1 MPILRTRTL
10 LSSALGLALG
20 LSLAACNRTE
30 DASPTADEPSAEPRL
45 GPKDAAFSME
55 AYAIK
60 SREKDHAKIESSLRD
75 LRSRLGYP
83 ALPRELS
90 SSHADPKGAPLALG
104 KAAAT
109 EWTQMRS
116 ANISY
121 HFAHTRVINV
131 RPNATLKVWA
141 EQVNGGADP
150 MVMGFY
156 SNGGSVND
164 QSFQAVFVGYNDD
177 MVAGNVNAFFKW
189 KNLSTISRSI
199 RLVSWCYPGTA
210 GVTTTSWS
218 LTEPGRATAT
228 GAKTMWVSG
237 WTDFYPRDASD
248 YADCTGPS
256 RSRIEL
262 WKDGGAPAAGTGS
275 TLVAFNEATLRGGF
289 LRDTDDAI
297 LMLEDVL
304 PRGGSSFVL
313 GYFAGDGYQPSDM
326 DADNAVDLLDAHYG
340 GPLYHGSQD
349 DRYICP

>member
-1 MPILRTRTL
+1 MERTL
-10 LSSALGLALG
+10 QKLSIGTLSLALGLALIG
-20 LSLAACNRTE
+20 CNQSE
-30 DASPTADEPSAEPRL
+30 QMAPTADDASSEPRL

-55 AYAIK
+55 ASAIK
-60 SREKDHAKIESSLRD
+60 SREKEPAKIEAALRD

-90 SSHADPKGAPLALG
+90 SSHADPNEAPLALG

-116 ANISY
+116 ANIGY
-121 HFAHTRVINV
+121 HFAHTRVITV

-164 QSFQAVFVGYNDD
+164 QSFQTLFVGYNDD
-177 MVAGNVNAFFKW
+177 MAAGNVNAYFKW
-189 KNLSTISRSI
+189 KNLGTVSRSI

-218 LTEPGRATAT
+218 LTETGRPTAT

-237 WTDFYPRDASD
+237 WTDFYPSDASD
-248 YADCTGPS
+248 YAGCTGPS
-256 RSRIEL
+256 RSRINL
-262 WKDGGAPAAGTGS
+262 FKDGGSPTAGTGN
-275 TLVAFNEATLRGGF
+275 TFVAFNEATLRGGY

-297 LMLEDVL
+297 LLLEDVL

-326 DADNAVDLLDAHYG
+326 DADNALDLLDAHYG
-340 GPLYHGSQD
+340 GPYYHGSQD
-349 DRYICP
+349 DRYSCP